1 MIKQGSFILE
11 NYCFRHFDWYKLCYI
26 SLIIALKVTVTG
38 VIMSEGDLNA
48 KHIARAANVT
58 LIPSSNEQ

>member
-1 MIKQGSFILE
+1 MLYSS
-11 NYCFRHFDWYKLCYI
+11 NY
-26 SLIIALKVTVTG
+26 SAKVTVTG

-58 LIPSSNEQ
+58 PIPSSTEQ